1 MTIRGSLTGNP
12 FRAVVNNTQIDPMQ
26 GFDVEVW
33 ATDLST
39 GQVLDVGQFQS
50 CTFTIR
56 NATETYLTLGQRI
69 PTYYDGEIQIAWVLE
84 RGKINVDN
92 LSAWFGTNDLNRD
105 VYIGRGPRFQIT
117 IDYNAIGLQGTTGI
131 NQNVYVAESG
141 PRPSEGYFNPIEA
154 GLKNSTFLNP
164 PEQTKNRGRIHL
176 VRCKLDS
183 MSEGIMPG
191 RRIIAN
197 RWEGVAE
204 GYIIDPTGSYQQSFK
219 PFNVTNR
226 FGGSTIQQGIDTTN
240 SNSNVV

>member
-1 MTIRGSLTGNP
+1 MTIRGSLSSNP
-12 FRAVVNNTQIDPMQ
+12 FGAVVNNAGIDPMQ

-33 ATDLST
+33 ATDLAT
-39 GQVLDVGQFQS
+39 GQVLDIGQFQS

-84 RGKINVDN
+84 RGKLNVDN
-92 LSAWFGTNDLNRD
+92 LSAWFGTNDLNRN

-117 IDYNAIGLQGTTGI
+117 IDYNAVGLQGNGVSSAT
-131 NQNVYVAESG
+131 YVAESG
-141 PRPSEGYFNPIEA
+141 PQPSGGYFDPVGA
-154 GLKNSTFLNP
+154 GFRKGTPFLTP
-164 PEQTKNRGRIHL
+164 TDQNRSKGRIHL

-197 RWEGVAE
+197 RWEGVSE
-204 GYIIDPTGSYQQSFK
+204 GYIIDLTGSYQDSFK
-219 PFNVTNR
+219 SKNTSKSSSPIKQGVDVTNV
-226 FGGSTIQQGIDTTN
+226 S
-240 SNSNVV
+240 SNIT